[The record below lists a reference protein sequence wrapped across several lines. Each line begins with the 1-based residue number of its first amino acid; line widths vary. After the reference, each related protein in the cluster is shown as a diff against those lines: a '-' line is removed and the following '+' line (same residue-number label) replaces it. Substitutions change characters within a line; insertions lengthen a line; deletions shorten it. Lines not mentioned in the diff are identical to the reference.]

1 MTRKNTIG
9 FSQDS
14 EVDKT
19 YHNDLLSKFNK
30 QKREKPGFRFNFF
43 GITYHNTC
51 KSKPNRTKRTKK
63 TPPHLDELYQSKGGK
78 KLRSKSKSKTMKKK
92 KSCGLW

>member
-9 FSQDS
+9 ISQGS
-14 EVDKT
+14 EGDEK
-19 YHNDLLSKFNK
+19 YKK
-30 QKREKPGFRFNFF
+30 QQGENPGFRINFF

-51 KSKPNRTKRTKK
+51 KSKNNKKNRTNK
-63 TPPHLDELYQSKGGK
+63 TPPRLDELYKSKGGK

-92 KSCGLW
+92 NSCGLW

>member
-9 FSQDS
+9 ISQGSKDD
-14 EVDKT
+14 EK

-51 KSKPNRTKRTKK
+51 KSKNDKKNRTKK
-63 TPPHLDELYQSKGGK
+63 TPPRLDDLYQSKGGK